1 MNLLERNKQ
10 ITHYCS
16 VLRTVARK
24 IHRAQG
30 ASAQYEDVM
39 ECFDEALRQ
48 SGASYT
54 SGVWLP
60 DKVGGVS
67 MNCGLLVDLV
77 IEDKVAV
84 LLDTD
89 KSANRKLDQEARL
102 CFERRDFDGVIAVML
117 YEELFCRRFT
127 RRTCPGLSSGKA
139 GMTKKCT
146 RQAS

>member
-1 MNLLERNKQ
+1 
-10 ITHYCS
+10 
-16 VLRTVARK
+16 
-24 IHRAQG
+24 
-30 ASAQYEDVM
+30 
-39 ECFDEALRQ
+39 
-48 SGASYT
+48 
-54 SGVWLP
+54 
-60 DKVGGVS
+60 